1 MLQKPFFLLTL
12 VGWHFDPLNSSFHLL
27 LIQILSHLLIACKFW
42 VMFKVT
48 EMQGVK
54 YTLPILRVLLSPEL
68 FYYKLRKFSRLWCSR
83 RISRLPS
90 GWCIIAAE
98 DSFLLANRS
107 SSSSIV
113 YLIWIGPQPEK
124 TPSETLPYNLFTL
137 IEVQIKP
144 FLLAKCSTTSASL
157 CESHC
162 CEIRGR
168 GGSCVWKISMDNF

>member
-42 VMFKVT
+42 VVFKVT

-54 YTLPILRVLLSPEL
+54 YTLHILRVLLSPEL
-68 FYYKLRKFSRLWCSR
+68 FYYKLWKFCWLWCSR
-83 RISRLPS
+83 IISRLPS

-98 DSFLLANRS
+98 DDFLLANRS
-107 SSSSIV
+107 SLPQ
-113 YLIWIGPQPEK
+113 YLIWIGPQPET

-137 IEVQIKP
+137 IEVKIKP
-144 FLLAKCSTTSASL
+144 FLLAKCSTTSTSL
-157 CESHC
+157 CEPHC
-162 CEIRGR
+162 CEIGGR
-168 GGSCVWKISMDNF
+168 GGSCVWKISVDNF